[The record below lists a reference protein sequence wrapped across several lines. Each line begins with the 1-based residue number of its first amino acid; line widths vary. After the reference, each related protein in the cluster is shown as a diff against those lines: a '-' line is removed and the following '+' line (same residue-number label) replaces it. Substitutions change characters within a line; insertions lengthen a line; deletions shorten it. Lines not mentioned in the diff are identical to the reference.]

1 MNDTEFLGKLCAALL
16 GIPQISGVSIDIRG
30 GRVDVRYRVYG
41 VFDGVFGFT
50 EEDMRNLDPDAMI
63 DYMVS
68 KARHYISDSGIEQEE
83 QP

>member
-1 MNDTEFLGKLCAALL
+1 MSDAEFLGKLCGSLL
-16 GIPQISGVSIDIRG
+16 GIPQVSGVSIDIRG
-30 GRVDVRYRVYG
+30 GWVDIKYRVYG
-41 VFDGVFGFT
+41 VFEGVFGFT